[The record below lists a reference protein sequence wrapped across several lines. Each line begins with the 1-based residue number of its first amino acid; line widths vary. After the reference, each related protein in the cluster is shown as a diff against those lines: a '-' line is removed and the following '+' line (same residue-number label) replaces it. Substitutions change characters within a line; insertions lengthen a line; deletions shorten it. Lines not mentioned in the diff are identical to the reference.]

1 MWRIVLH
8 LTPLTTVLVLAALF
22 LGSVGAHRAS
32 ELRPRLMRR
41 AAWTALTAWGL
52 LVCAAT
58 LAGDGSEAGSGLVW
72 WGQGVET
79 LLNDSQDQVS
89 ENERSMIIRQ
99 WTANCLMFV
108 PLPLLLSLSARRSV
122 SVVRTMVVGLG
133 ASVMIEALQWLQGAS
148 RVADLEDVFF
158 NTLGCA
164 VGIGVNVLAVRTAR
178 RGSGRASVRS
188 GP

>member
-8 LTPLTTVLVLAALF
+8 LTPLTTVLVLVAFF

-32 ELRPRLMRR
+32 ELRPDLTRR
-41 AAWTALTAWGL
+41 AAWAALVVWGL
-52 LVCAAT
+52 LVGLAT
-58 LAGDGSEAGSGLVW
+58 LAGDGSEGGSGLVW

-89 ENERSMIIRQ
+89 GNERSMVLRQ
-99 WTANCLMFV
+99 WVANCLMFV
-108 PLPLLLSLSARRSV
+108 PLPLLLSLSARGGA
-122 SVVRTMVVGLG
+122 SVVRAMAVGLG
-133 ASVMIEALQWLQGAS
+133 ASVMIEALQWLQGAG
-148 RVADLEDVFF
+148 RVVDLEDVLF

-164 VGIGVNVLAVRTAR
+164 VGVGVSVLAGRVVRR
-178 RGSGRASVRS
+178 WNGRVPVRS